1 MMNRRRTQKN
11 AMKSDFF
18 SGSPAFLRVLLR
30 FVSVALAL
38 LVVACGGDAPPAQA
52 AAPRKGEQRRPVE
65 LVAVSARQMDRTV
78 AVQGTL
84 APDEQVV
91 VSTRVAGHLSSI
103 SVDLGS
109 AVTAGQVIAQ
119 VEPQDFRLRVEQARA
134 ARGQAR
140 ASLGLADDDAKQAQ
154 VDIEQTSTV
163 KQARATLDEAA
174 ANLERARQLRERKL
188 VAPAEF
194 DATNTAY
201 LRAEA
206 ALESAREDARSR
218 LALLGQRGSELALA
232 QKELTD
238 TQIRAPISGVVSV
251 RTASAGEFLPA
262 ASPLVTIV
270 RVDPLRLRV
279 QIPERDAQAVQVGQP
294 VKISLDGDRAAHSG
308 QVARVSP
315 ALDETSRTLTVEA
328 VVPNAGQKLR
338 AGTFARAEITV
349 SSEEVLAVP
358 TSALVS
364 FAGLEKLITVEEGKA
379 VEKPVDTGR
388 RAGGFVEIVSGVEAG
403 TRVVLDPG
411 NLQQGHSVEIK

>member
-1 MMNRRRTQKN
+1 LSDVGQFVRRMRG
-11 AMKSDFF
+11 ALWAS
-18 SGSPAFLRVLLR
+18 
-30 FVSVALAL
+30 LAL
-38 LVVACGGDAPPAQA
+38 SLVQGCGGDAPAAQA
-52 AAPRKGEQRRPVE
+52 SAPRRAEQSRSVE
-65 LVAVSARQMDRTV
+65 LVAVSERQMDRSV

-119 VEPQDFRLRVEQARA
+119 IEPQDFRLRVEQARA

-140 ASLGLADDDAKQAQ
+140 ASLGLADDDAKAKAQ
-154 VDIEQTSTV
+154 VDIEQTSAV
-163 KQARATLDEAA
+163 RQARATLDEAR
-174 ANLERARQLRERKL
+174 ANLERAKQLRDRKL

-218 LALLGQRGSELALA
+218 ISLLGQRGSELALA

-238 TQIRAPISGVVSV
+238 TQIRAPISGIVSM
-251 RTASAGEFLPA
+251 RSASAGEFLPA
-262 ASPLVTIV
+262 AAPLVTIV

-294 VKISLDGDRAAHSG
+294 VKVTLDGDQAAHAG
-308 QVARVSP
+308 TVARVSP
-315 ALDETSRTLTVEA
+315 ALDEASRTLTVEA
-328 VVPNAGQKLR
+328 AIENPGQRLR
-338 AGTFARAEITV
+338 AGSFARAEITV
-349 SSEEVLAVP
+349 SSEPVLAVP
-358 TSALVS
+358 ESAVVS
-364 FAGLEKLITVEEGKA
+364 FAGIEKVITVERGKA
-379 VEKPVDTGR
+379 VEKPVGTGR
-388 RAGGFVEIVSGVEAG
+388 RAGGFIEILSGVDAG
-403 TRVVLDPG
+403 TQVVLAPG
-411 NLQQGHSVEIK
+411 NLQQGQPVEIK